1 MSLPANWKDCYF
13 ILYKRN
19 EDGTVD
25 STYAKPIMQAQRKTG
40 ELLDF
45 YGVRASKYGIKVP
58 PTSVGWAII
67 HTVDG
72 SPKTIIS
79 GDLIEPKSKR
89 IWELSDGRV
98 FYMRRGNTNISINIS
113 MYPKAFKSLSV

>member
-13 ILYKRN
+13 VLYKRN

-25 STYAKPIMQAQRKTG
+25 STYTKPIVQAQRKTG

-67 HTVDG
+67 HVVDG
-72 SPKTIIS
+72 SPKIIIS

-98 FYMRRGNTNISINIS
+98 FYMRRGTTNISINIS
-113 MYPKAFKSLSV
+113 MYPKSFKSLSI

>member
-13 ILYKRN
+13 VLYKRN

-25 STYAKPIMQAQRKTG
+25 STYTKPIVQAQRKTG

-67 HTVDG
+67 HAVDG
-72 SPKTIIS
+72 SPKIIIS

-98 FYMRRGNTNISINIS
+98 FYMRRGTTNISINIS
-113 MYPKAFKSLSV
+113 MYPKSFKSLSI